1 MVSLTVKYSSSFL
14 TASLIK
20 NKLIKTSTSFPKTEF
35 LQTCFDLV
43 LVLDQDCQNIKTP
56 YQRRCLNA
64 RRLLSIRG
72 CLSIRRCWPVIK
84 SFPGHPDLVRQAA
97 ADPLPPY
104 NAAALCVQ
112 RLSACVQLCESVFD
126 AHTLNPFKPFN
137 KDQQPFRL
145 RAFGSVVQSFQNQR
159 QSLTCVSEWS
169 CASTQYTCI
178 IQIYECCLYTLTTLS
193 L

>member
-97 ADPLPPY
+97 AGPLY

-112 RLSACVQLCESVFD
+112 RLSPCVQLCESVFD
-126 AHTLNPFKPFN
+126 AHILNPFN
-137 KDQQPFRL
+137 KDLQPFRL
-145 RAFGSVVQSFQNQR
+145 RSFGSVVQSFQNQR

>member
-20 NKLIKTSTSFPKTEF
+20 NKLIITSTSFPKTEF

-97 ADPLPPY
+97 AGPY
-104 NAAALCVQ
+104 NAAALCVH
-112 RLSACVQLCESVFD
+112 RLSACVQLCERVFD
-126 AHTLNPFKPFN
+126 AHNPFKPFN
-137 KDQQPFRL
+137 KDLQPFRL
-145 RAFGSVVQSFQNQR
+145 RAFCSAEFQELPHWQS
-159 QSLTCVSEWS
+159 
-169 CASTQYTCI
+169 
-178 IQIYECCLYTLTTLS
+178 
-193 L
+193 